1 MIILLYKE
9 RREIKMKFY
18 IDFTGYCEI
27 EAKDEEEAR
36 QKFWDYVFDE
46 KGLPNNFYIIDNIEE
61 KEI

>member
-1 MIILLYKE
+1 
-9 RREIKMKFY
+9 MKFY

-36 QKFWDYVFDE
+36 QKFWDYIYNIDE
-46 KGLPNNFYIIDNIEE
+46 EGLPGSFYIIENIEE